1 MDIDPAVMRALPV
14 WFTATLLSLT
24 VHEAGHAFVGGWGGD
39 DTAHEQVTLNP
50 TPHVTR
56 QPFGMLA
63 LPVVSFLLNGGT
75 WMIGFA
81 SAPYDPGWAMRFPK
95 KAALMAAAGPIST
108 FLIALVAAI
117 AIHIGIAADVWVV
130 GNGAL
135 DQVVVDAATG
145 EAGAISTFV
154 SVLFSVNVLIGFFNL
169 IPVAPLD
176 GHAIVPLFLNDR
188 LTRKW
193 FALFE
198 ERGASVVGFMIAFVV
213 FSRVFGPLYE
223 GALWLLYLPLK

>member
-1 MDIDPAVMRALPV
+1 MDIDPALMRALPV

-24 VHEAGHAFVGGWGGD
+24 VHEAGHAFVGRWGGD

-56 QPFGMLA
+56 QPFGMLV
-63 LPVVSFLLNGGT
+63 LPIVSFILNGGT

-108 FLIALVAAI
+108 FLIAIVAAI
-117 AIHIGIAADVWVV
+117 AIHIGIAAGYWSV
-130 GNGAL
+130 GNSAL
-135 DQVVVDAATG
+135 DEVVVDAATG
-145 EAGAISTFV
+145 QPGAISTFV

-176 GHAIVPLFLNDR
+176 GHAIVPLFLNER
-188 LTRKW
+188 ATRKW
-193 FALFE
+193 FSLFADRSASVFGLVIAFALFSKMY
-198 ERGASVVGFMIAFVV
+198 A
-213 FSRVFGPLYE
+213 PLYVA
-223 GALWLLYLPLK
+223 ALWVLYLPLG